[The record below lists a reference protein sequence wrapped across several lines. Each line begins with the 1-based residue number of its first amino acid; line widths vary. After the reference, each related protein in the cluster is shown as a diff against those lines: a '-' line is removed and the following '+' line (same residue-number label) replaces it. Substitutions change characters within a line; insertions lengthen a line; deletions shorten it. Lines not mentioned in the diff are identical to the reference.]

1 MELVITVTKS
11 LRFFVG
17 VGLLTVGC
25 LDFWNEFEDEVLDLQ
40 FLALFGADA
49 ELEFDGVTFFDGFG
63 DIVIH

>member
-1 MELVITVTKS
+1 MEVVITVTKS

-17 VGLLTVGC
+17 VGLLTVDR

-40 FLALFGADA
+40 FLALFTTNA
-49 ELEFDGVTFFDGFG
+49 ELEFDDITFFDGFS